1 MIAWAALCADRVCT
15 ASDAPAWAPVCR
27 SATRGAVALAVV
39 MLFGAD
45 RVAALTPDSP
55 EVLALADKGLAY
67 LAKSSDDRLGA
78 RCLVGLAF
86 HKRGMPA
93 THPSIVGAVAA
104 CRGKVEEERINSYA
118 YSKALAIIFL
128 AELDAQ
134 THRELILTYLDL
146 LVQHQKDHGG
156 IGYTTLNTGD
166 TSQTQYTALAYWE
179 LVNHGISPD
188 AAAVQNCLKWL
199 IRTQDPSGAW
209 GYQGVDPGSY
219 SLVEQP
225 DRMGLSMGAAGLG
238 ATMILGDAVG
248 LLKPGQVSDS
258 ANEPLADVPAALQR
272 VDTGEKRVVVLPPGD
287 VPRAQLVECL
297 DRARGWWGKNF
308 GLLDTDFQFY
318 YLYSIERMKSFEGY
332 LSGGEE
338 PEPKWYNE
346 GVALLQ
352 KTQQGEGFW
361 VDGCGDTP
369 ATAFAVLFLL
379 RSTQQSI
386 KASLGEGTLVGGRG
400 LPRDLSKVRLQGGRL
415 VVQQNPTELDQ
426 LLDMM
431 EQGEDANLDA
441 LVGSPAALEVREVTP
456 EAARRLQQVVRSGS
470 PDTRLLA
477 VRALAQARELD
488 YAPTLIYALT
498 DPDYRVV
505 REARDGLQ
513 LVSRSFE
520 GYGPPDNFDDNQRRQ
535 AISRW
540 KAWYATVRPDAP
552 PLP

>member
-1 MIAWAALCADRVCT
+1 
-15 ASDAPAWAPVCR
+15 
-27 SATRGAVALAVV
+27 
-39 MLFGAD
+39 
-45 RVAALTPDSP
+45 
-55 EVLALADKGLAY
+55 LALADKGLAF
-67 LAKSSDDRLGA
+67 LAKSADDRLGA

-93 THPSIVGAVAA
+93 THPSIAGAVAA
-104 CRGKVEEERINSYA
+104 CRAKIEEERGNTFA

-128 AELDAQ
+128 AELDARA
-134 THRELILTYLDL
+134 HRELILTYLDL
-146 LVQHQKDHGG
+146 LVQHQKGHGG
-156 IGYTTLNTGD
+156 VGYTSLESGD
-166 TSQTQYTALAYWE
+166 TSQTQYTALAFWE

-199 IRTQDPSGAW
+199 IRTQDPSGTW

-219 SLVEQP
+219 SLVKQP
-225 DRMGLSMGAAGLG
+225 DRTGLSMGAAGLG

-248 LLKPGQVSDS
+248 LLKPGQVADS
-258 ANEPLADVPAALQR
+258 ANEPLQDLPRALQR
-272 VDTGEKRVVVLPPGD
+272 METGGQRVAVLSPGD
-287 VPRAQLVECL
+287 VPRPQLVECL
-297 DRARGWWGKNF
+297 NRARGWWGTNF
-308 GLLDTDFQFY
+308 TIQETEYQFY
-318 YLYSIERMKSFEGY
+318 YLYSIERMKSFEAH

-338 PEPKWYNE
+338 PEPQWYNN
-346 GVALLQ
+346 GVELLQ
-352 KTQQGEGFW
+352 KTQQGEGYW
-361 VDGCGDTP
+361 IDGCGDTP

-415 VVQQNPTELDQ
+415 VVQHNPTELDQ

-431 EQGEDANLDA
+431 EQGEDAELDA
-441 LVGSPAALEVREVTP
+441 LVGSPAALEVTEVTP
-456 EAARRLQQVVRSGS
+456 EAARRLQQIVRSGS
-470 PDTRLLA
+470 PETRLLA

-498 DPDYRVV
+498 DPDNRVV

-513 LVSRSFE
+513 FVSRSFE
-520 GYGPPDNFDDNQRRQ
+520 GYGPPDNFDDSQRRQ
-535 AISRW
+535 AITRW